1 MKTDNILV
9 TTMNKTIEID
19 AQELFNPKVVRVSLV
34 NRGAN
39 RSPIRKLKSEDG
51 MKQLKKQSL
60 NLSNIQSLLVM
71 KAEEPVVADAPVMVA
86 AITTLK
92 GDDLTSLKDY
102 LAVEGVVC
110 VKSHESAESSTL
122 IFDADAD
129 FSDVT
134 KYSTIAISEG
144 VAVVVKGFSS
154 WSLTSDPTSSFA
166 EAMQANGYFSNVY
179 RATDMLMTRLE
190 EVGYDA
196 LTKSEFAASVLPLV
210 EDFSAYVRDVTSALP
225 EAAFK
230 MAIKVADLT
239 PEEVEPVVVEPV
251 VEDAVEPVVAPAV
264 EPEVVT
270 EPEVEPVTEP
280 VAEPEVVAEVPV
292 EDLPV
297 VTEEPEVVAVVAEAE
312 PVAKTE
318 DANLNTILEAI
329 NAFKSEQ
336 SEKFEKLEG
345 RLGTTEAALK
355 ITQKSTR
362 GAVAH
367 AQPLVA
373 KTVEKA
379 AVYEAPIDTGFGKF

>member
-251 VEDAVEPVVAPAV
+251 VEDTVEPVVAPAV

-270 EPEVEPVTEP
+270 EPEVEPV
-280 VAEPEVVAEVPV
+280 AEPEVEPVAEVPV
-292 EDLPV
+292 EDQPV
-297 VTEEPEVVAVVAEAE
+297 KTEEPEVVAVVAEAE

>member
-1 MKTDNILV
+1 
-9 TTMNKTIEID
+9 MNKTIEID
-19 AQELFNPKVVRVSLV
+19 AHELFNPKVVRVSLV

-51 MKQLKKQSL
+51 MKNFKKQSL

-251 VEDAVEPVVAPAV
+251 VEDTVEPVVAPAV

-270 EPEVEPVTEP
+270 EPEVEPVAEPEVEP
-280 VAEPEVVAEVPV
+280 VAEVLV
-292 EDLPV
+292 EDQPV
-297 VTEEPEVVAVVAEAE
+297 KTEEPEVVAVVAEAE

-318 DANLNTILEAI
+318 DASLNTILEAI